1 MPDKFLPPPIFAA
14 ASELQLHGTPNKR
27 VEDAKLTKGGC
38 RSGDSTPTSL
48 TTSWSLPNQLANH
61 LCPACPEEVG
71 PLVPEDPGSDSAWE
85 TWSSL
90 GSSSSSGAN
99 SSGSTT
105 DALSGCAW
113 TEALTPC
120 SAECHRSYHR
130 LWGVPEHHCSSCIT
144 LWTSQLKP
152 RSWQLLV
159 EASKLCRS
167 DGTAALVQ
175 CQLLASERSCGM

>member
-1 MPDKFLPPPIFAA
+1 MPDKFLPPPIFTAVG
-14 ASELQLHGTPNKR
+14 ELQLHGTPNKR
-27 VEDAKLTKGGC
+27 VADKKLTKGGC
-38 RSGDSTPTSL
+38 RSGDSTPTPL

-120 SAECHRSYHR
+120 SAQCHRSYHR
-130 LWGVPEHHCSSCIT
+130 LWGVPEHHCKFLHHT
-144 LWTSQLKP
+144 VDFTAEAREPATSGGSLQALQIRRYCSP
-152 RSWQLLV
+152 YQV
-159 EASKLCRS
+159 PASHK
-167 DGTAALVQ
+167 
-175 CQLLASERSCGM
+175 